1 MTMHVT
7 TLPTIPVKKITEY
20 KMVMGITM
28 YRGSLTGPRFSE
40 AIVIV
45 VVWVRLSGRDLVDKR
60 SEKSVTASSPKE

>member
-1 MTMHVT
+1 MHVT

-28 YRGSLTGPRFSE
+28 YRGSLTGPRFSD

-45 VVWVRLSGRDLVDKR
+45 FVWVRLSGRELGDKR
-60 SEKSVTASSPKE
+60 SERSVAASSPKK